1 MYGKHTSDR
10 LLVWLMLSYKS
21 NTSNRLI
28 VWLMLRHINHTKK
41 QTNKQKTAN
50 ASATHVYVQTP
61 YFKQG
66 VSVAYAQV

>member
-28 VWLMLRHINHTKK
+28 VWLMLRHIHHRRKKK
-41 QTNKQKTAN
+41 QTNKHKTAN
-50 ASATHVYVQTP
+50 ASVTHVYVQTP

-66 VSVAYAQV
+66 VSVANA